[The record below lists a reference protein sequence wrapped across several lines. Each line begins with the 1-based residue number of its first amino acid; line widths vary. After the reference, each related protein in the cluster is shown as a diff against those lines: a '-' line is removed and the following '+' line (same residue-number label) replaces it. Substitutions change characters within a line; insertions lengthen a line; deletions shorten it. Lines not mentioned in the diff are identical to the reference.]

1 MEIEKLKRQTIIR
14 LKQVK
19 SEQGLSISKIM
30 DMLDKRGVYVSE
42 ATVKR
47 VFSDG
52 SEDMNFRYQDS
63 IAPMADVL
71 LDLYGVSSGI
81 QDTEALRQIIRDK
94 NKTIEML
101 ILRIE
106 EMKTTYE
113 RSTEHLKGQI
123 KRLNERLDYRDK
135 WIDRKD
141 ALIEKL
147 LDGRIE
153 SE

>member
-81 QDTEALRQIIRDK
+81 QDAEALRQIIRDK

-101 ILRIE
+101 IFRIE
-106 EMKTTYE
+106 EMKATYE
-113 RSTEHLKGQI
+113 RNTEHLKGQI

-147 LDGRIE
+147 LDSQIGAE
-153 SE
+153 

>member
-1 MEIEKLKRQTIIR
+1 MEIEKLKRQTISR

-19 SEQGLSISKIM
+19 SERGLSISKIM
-30 DMLDKRGVYVSE
+30 DLLDAKGIYVSE

-47 VFSDG
+47 VFSEG
-52 SEDMNFRYQDS
+52 SEEMNFRYQDS
-63 IAPMADVL
+63 VAPIADVL

-81 QDTEALRQIIRDK
+81 QDAEALRQIIRDK

-113 RSTEHLKGQI
+113 RSTEHLKDQI

-135 WIDRKD
+135 WIDRKG
-141 ALIEKL
+141 ALIERL
-147 LDGRIE
+147 LDSTID
-153 SE
+153 